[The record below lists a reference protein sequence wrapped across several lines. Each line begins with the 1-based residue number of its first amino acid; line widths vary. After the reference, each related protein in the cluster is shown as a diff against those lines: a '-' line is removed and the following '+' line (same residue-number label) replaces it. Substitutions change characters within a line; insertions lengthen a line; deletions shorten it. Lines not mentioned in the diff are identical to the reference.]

1 MEKIG
6 LGGSCHWCTEAIFQ
20 SVKGVDKVEQ
30 GFVASE
36 AKNRNYSEAV
46 VVHFNQA
53 IVQLK
58 DLIEI
63 HLHSH
68 ESTSNHSMRQKY
80 RSAVYSFSEAQC
92 IEAKIILERLQPD
105 FEYSLITE
113 VLPFFAFK
121 PSDRQFLNYYYSNP
135 KKPFC
140 KNYIEPKLKLLL
152 EKFSGSI
159 NVQSVHL
166 TLPT

>member
-6 LGGSCHWCTEAIFQ
+6 MGGSCHWCTEAIFQ
-20 SVKGVDKVEQ
+20 SLKGVDKVEQ

-36 AKNRNYSEAV
+36 AKNGIFSEAV
-46 VVHFNQA
+46 LVHYNKA
-53 IVQLK
+53 IIPLK

-63 HLHSH
+63 HLHTH

-80 RSAVYSFSEAQC
+80 RSAVYSFSEAQRM
-92 IEAKIILERLQPD
+92 EAKIILIGLQPD
-105 FEYSLITE
+105 FERTLITE
-113 VLPFFAFK
+113 VLPFMAFK
-121 PSDRQFLNYYYSNP
+121 PSDTQFFNYYYSDP

-140 KNYIEPKLKLLL
+140 RNYIQPKLKLLL

-159 NVQSVHL
+159 NVQAIYSRLH
-166 TLPT
+166 T